1 MTLLDLATNGS
12 NITVQELADLLIAEM
27 EVVID
32 DEYAKEGIGPE
43 KGTKTQAEQCAIGR
57 HGKIV
62 ESRSGEMC
70 EDCGLVNSYY
80 LT

>member
-1 MTLLDLATNGS
+1 MTLLDLVISGS
-12 NITVQELADLLIAEM
+12 NITVQEFGDFLIAEM
-27 EVVID
+27 EGVID
-32 DEYAKEGIGPE
+32 KEYEKGGVKPE
-43 KGTKTQAEQCAIGR
+43 KGTRTQAEQCEIGQ

-70 EDCGLVNSYY
+70 ENCGLVNSYY